1 VTVTKTS
8 CNNADAII
16 KLKDNKGNS
25 NSSLIAF
32 AGFDYG
38 MVNILGD
45 TTWYATRSFSFF
57 IGTKRSVT
65 FVAKD
70 PCDNVHS
77 YVWKVPE
84 KTKPSVTGVG
94 ISNTT
99 CTQFTATVNG
109 EQNLTNPV
117 YTLFDNANTEQASNN
132 TGVFENLSYGDYC
145 IQVRDA
151 CYDTTIVKC
160 FTAAQPT
167 PSVSNAVTVSNET
180 CATFTATITGQMAL
194 NNSQYCLFD
203 INNVL
208 LSCNST
214 GVFNDVP
221 YGSYCIRI
229 TDDCSGA
236 VLDRCFTATKPTP
249 SLTTISKTG
258 QNCTSFDVKAN
269 GNDLIN
275 PEFCLYDSLG
285 NVVTCNSTGVFTG
298 IGNGSYCI
306 RAISCGDT
314 TAPLCFS
321 GIAPKPAVDADVKA
335 SSRTCSTFTA
345 SITGQV
351 NLTTPQYC
359 LYDSTSVLIRC
370 NTTGIFDTLPYGRY
384 CIKITDGCYDTT
396 IVRCFTRRKLV
407 SEVDAV
413 MQQLNTTCS
422 TFTANVVGQKNLF
435 NPQYCIYDAANNQVE
450 CNTTGIFNNLPYGTY
465 CVVLTDGCT
474 GDTLRICQT
483 FTYKYSITLAT
494 SRPCTIGSAN
504 VDVSFENGNSPF
516 AISIYDPADTLVYSG
531 SATSTTRI
539 VLPGLAADGVYTVI
553 GMDACG
559 QKDTATIIPE
569 ASIVTKRITAT
580 GKCPS
585 ATWLNGSGDL
595 HIDAI
600 SNLGSVTPKLIKKDG
615 ATFSKT
621 HSSNSGTEYVFSD
634 IEPASYIVEYNIQNC
649 SITLYD
655 TFALEPYTYPTQG
668 RSVVYQ
674 CDNGNI
680 SLNAE
685 VAGGVGPYKYQIIGS
700 EPEVPSVT
708 SAEQAS
714 PTFNINTGT
723 TYSLIRLRTVDAC
736 GNATLNDV
744 SVLPLQN
751 ISITAD
757 STCLF
762 SDITL
767 AVDTIEEATYS
778 WYKKRDESDSVFL
791 GNDKTYSIPF
801 MQQQNI
807 GTYICKVELHNSCLT
822 RLASFE
828 LTGDCGNTTL
838 AAPVK
843 LTGRA
848 EASGNAL
855 SWHAAARQDVV
866 YFEIERQ
873 ANNNSSFKAIGR
885 VRATGSG
892 TARYRFTDTDLRPGA
907 VSFRVKVVLQD
918 GSFDYS
924 NSIRL
929 QRDVQQTR
937 VYPNPVHTWAAIQI
951 NGTATSNYRIEL
963 LNMAGQVVYRKE
975 LLNITSMQFQYERPK
990 NLQRGMYLL
999 KILNRTNGTVSH
1011 YKLFFD

>member
-1 VTVTKTS
+1 
-8 CNNADAII
+8 
-16 KLKDNKGNS
+16 
-25 NSSLIAF
+25 
-32 AGFDYG
+32 
-38 MVNILGD
+38 
-45 TTWYATRSFSFF
+45 
-57 IGTKRSVT
+57 
-65 FVAKD
+65 
-70 PCDNVHS
+70 
-77 YVWKVPE
+77 
-84 KTKPSVTGVG
+84 
-94 ISNTT
+94 
-99 CTQFTATVNG
+99 
-109 EQNLTNPV
+109 
-117 YTLFDNANTEQASNN
+117 
-132 TGVFENLSYGDYC
+132 
-145 IQVRDA
+145 
-151 CYDTTIVKC
+151 
-160 FTAAQPT
+160 
-167 PSVSNAVTVSNET
+167 
-180 CATFTATITGQMAL
+180 
-194 NNSQYCLFD
+194 
-203 INNVL
+203 
-208 LSCNST
+208 
-214 GVFNDVP
+214 
-221 YGSYCIRI
+221 
-229 TDDCSGA
+229 
-236 VLDRCFTATKPTP
+236 
-249 SLTTISKTG
+249 
-258 QNCTSFDVKAN
+258 
-269 GNDLIN
+269 
-275 PEFCLYDSLG
+275 
-285 NVVTCNSTGVFTG
+285 
-298 IGNGSYCI
+298 
-306 RAISCGDT
+306 
-314 TAPLCFS
+314 
-321 GIAPKPAVDADVKA
+321 
-335 SSRTCSTFTA
+335 
-345 SITGQV
+345 
-351 NLTTPQYC
+351 
-359 LYDSTSVLIRC
+359 
-370 NTTGIFDTLPYGRY
+370 
-384 CIKITDGCYDTT
+384 
-396 IVRCFTRRKLV
+396 
-407 SEVDAV
+407 
-413 MQQLNTTCS
+413 
-422 TFTANVVGQKNLF
+422 
-435 NPQYCIYDAANNQVE
+435 
-450 CNTTGIFNNLPYGTY
+450 
-465 CVVLTDGCT
+465 
-474 GDTLRICQT
+474 
-483 FTYKYSITLAT
+483 
-494 SRPCTIGSAN
+494 
-504 VDVSFENGNSPF
+504 
-516 AISIYDPADTLVYSG
+516 
-531 SATSTTRI
+531 
-539 VLPGLAADGVYTVI
+539 
-553 GMDACG
+553 
-559 QKDTATIIPE
+559 
-569 ASIVTKRITAT
+569 
-580 GKCPS
+580 
-585 ATWLNGSGDL
+585 
-595 HIDAI
+595 
-600 SNLGSVTPKLIKKDG
+600 
-615 ATFSKT
+615 
-621 HSSNSGTEYVFSD
+621 VFSD
-634 IEPASYIVEYNIQNC
+634 IEPASYIVEYSIQNC
-649 SITLYD
+649 STTLYD
-655 TFALEPYTYPTQG
+655 TFALEPYAYPTQG

-680 SLNAE
+680 SLNAD

-762 SDITL
+762 TDVTL

-873 ANNNSSFKAIGR
+873 ANNNSSFIAIGR